1 MQINEFFSSLGCNPG
16 LFFLK
21 KQDFD
26 LLILAQLNTITIS
39 QLHLIGLHGETLV
52 STRLALNRLAKKE
65 LVVKKTIPNH
75 TLGNKFYIFVFHRNL
90 SIRK

>member
-1 MQINEFFSSLGCNPG
+1 MQSGVI
-16 LFFLK
+16 FLK

-65 LVVKKTIPNH
+65 LVVKKPYLITIICIILH
-75 TLGNKFYIFVFHRNL
+75 L
-90 SIRK
+90 RKRGVPS